1 MWRRAERANEPSSSQ
16 GDDANKGAENAEKKT
31 RLDASLT
38 SSLSPRAVSP
48 TKRDPTPD
56 AGARS
61 AVAPRAATA
70 ATAAAAL
77 TKTDGRSLVA
87 PRPEPAF
94 DGAGLEGLDFEG
106 HDRFFVIKSYTE
118 DDVHKSVKYGCWTST
133 STGNARLDAAFSTK
147 TDDEDR
153 RRASEEERDI
163 FGCAAERADAAFL
176 ELASKAERALARR
189 RRREGDATTDRP
201 TERADG
207 DSPERSSPRSANTP
221 RVSPDGDF
229 DDDAFLPS
237 PSDRADDA
245 TARRPHMPETS
256 KKAQWEARG
265 EGSEE
270 AGEEA
275 RVSPRDD
282 DDARGVSPN
291 APNAP
296 NVVPREETGPVERV
310 VPSRR
315 ITRRPRVILFFSV
328 NSSGHF
334 CGVAEMTG
342 AVDHD
347 ARADFWQRDKWP
359 GCFDVDWHYV
369 KDVPN
374 AALRHIRLVESDR
387 KPVTNARDA
396 QEIAPNQARLVLNV
410 FRNFKSQTSL
420 LDDFEFYGA
429 REKARADIRSGRGVR
444 RGGTGGG
451 AFPYA
456 REKRNA
462 TPRNVSFRQKPGSR
476 GASIFGGGGGVAFP
490 YAAGPTAYPRGGVPY
505 VAAPAPPAP
514 FPFPAASAMSA
525 VSAMSASAPA
535 FAPVGLS
542 RVALSAHA
550 GHAHPPRGAG
560 VAGAPRNPPGDPEL
574 PPARPERAPEASPY
588 RDAVG
593 AR

>member
-1 MWRRAERANEPSSSQ
+1 
-16 GDDANKGAENAEKKT
+16 
-31 RLDASLT
+31 
-38 SSLSPRAVSP
+38 
-48 TKRDPTPD
+48 
-56 AGARS
+56 
-61 AVAPRAATA
+61 
-70 ATAAAAL
+70 
-77 TKTDGRSLVA
+77 
-87 PRPEPAF
+87 
-94 DGAGLEGLDFEG
+94 
-106 HDRFFVIKSYTE
+106 
-118 DDVHKSVKYGCWTST
+118 
-133 STGNARLDAAFSTK
+133 
-147 TDDEDR
+147 
-153 RRASEEERDI
+153 
-163 FGCAAERADAAFL
+163 
-176 ELASKAERALARR
+176 
-189 RRREGDATTDRP
+189 
-201 TERADG
+201 
-207 DSPERSSPRSANTP
+207 
-221 RVSPDGDF
+221 
-229 DDDAFLPS
+229 
-237 PSDRADDA
+237 
-245 TARRPHMPETS
+245 MPETS
-256 KKAQWEARG
+256 EKAQWEARG
-265 EGSEE
+265 EASEE

-291 APNAP
+291 DPNAPNAPSASNAPSAPNAP
-296 NVVPREETGPVERV
+296 NVPREETGPVERV

-476 GASIFGGGGGVAFP
+476 GASIFGGGGGGVAFP

-514 FPFPAASAMSA
+514 FPFPAVSA
-525 VSAMSASAPA
+525 VSAVSAVERHERLRAGVRTRRS
-535 FAPVGLS
+535 VT
-542 RVALSAHA
+542 RRAL
-550 GHAHPPRGAG
+550 GTRGARTSPARRG
-560 VAGAPRNPPGDPEL
+560 RRGRASGSPDDPEL

>member
-1 MWRRAERANEPSSSQ
+1 
-16 GDDANKGAENAEKKT
+16 
-31 RLDASLT
+31 
-38 SSLSPRAVSP
+38 
-48 TKRDPTPD
+48 
-56 AGARS
+56 
-61 AVAPRAATA
+61 
-70 ATAAAAL
+70 
-77 TKTDGRSLVA
+77 
-87 PRPEPAF
+87 
-94 DGAGLEGLDFEG
+94 
-106 HDRFFVIKSYTE
+106 
-118 DDVHKSVKYGCWTST
+118 
-133 STGNARLDAAFSTK
+133 
-147 TDDEDR
+147 
-153 RRASEEERDI
+153 
-163 FGCAAERADAAFL
+163 
-176 ELASKAERALARR
+176 
-189 RRREGDATTDRP
+189 
-201 TERADG
+201 
-207 DSPERSSPRSANTP
+207 
-221 RVSPDGDF
+221 
-229 DDDAFLPS
+229 
-237 PSDRADDA
+237 
-245 TARRPHMPETS
+245 
-256 KKAQWEARG
+256 
-265 EGSEE
+265 
-270 AGEEA
+270 
-275 RVSPRDD
+275 
-282 DDARGVSPN
+282 
-291 APNAP
+291 
-296 NVVPREETGPVERV
+296 
-310 VPSRR
+310 
-315 ITRRPRVILFFSV
+315 
-328 NSSGHF
+328 
-334 CGVAEMTG
+334 MTG

-359 GCFDVDWHYV
+359 GCFDVAWHYV

-542 RVALSAHA
+542 RVALSARA

-560 VAGAPRNPPGDPEL
+560 DAGAPPPPGDPGL
-574 PPARPERAPEASPY
+574 PRDPARPERAPEASP
-588 RDAVG
+588 RAATAPPPPQSSHALSSCCTRST
-593 AR
+593 ARVRSTVPSHISSSAIALSATHHTPRPTRHAPHATPRTPRTTRAHTHARTHARAHTR